1 MKQPSRIAVAAV
13 ALLSLAMSLSV
24 HARSLLYYYDF
35 DTVDESGNLVV
46 TGVNKGTGTQEPA
59 VVDKDGNAGGSCNVG
74 KQEGG
79 AFGDSSYA
87 IYTGSD
93 YSLWLPAPAADL
105 GCGTTKGFTISFW
118 VKPPSDTASARTW
131 RDFFGFLI
139 GDNRYRLEYSD
150 VANEF
155 RMYGAV
161 SATAAT
167 SSRLAMVKF
176 TPNEW
181 SHVAIVAT
189 PNATNDNGTL
199 TFYFN
204 GNVMSNTVA
213 LGKGALGQIHIGKT
227 VLGDATKPIRSTG
240 DSSTAIDEFAL
251 FDYPATAE
259 QVKWLTKHKPNQP
272 DGGPGREMPIAWRF
286 DYLERIEYVASNVVR
301 TSNSGTEAE
310 TPRVR
315 YYGDAAKPTDVWGG
329 AFGSQYGYKMTSNVK
344 TTFCSTNLTA
354 SVGLGATA
362 GSGFAFSFWL
372 KAPMT
377 VNAAW
382 AELFSFS
389 MGDRLFKFEWT
400 DKTWT
405 PPGGG
410 TAQTYFSVFSAKP
423 GTSDNLGWTGV
434 AVTNDSNALARS
446 GGEWQHVAVSYDIA
460 ARTAEIYVG
469 GSLIARSPVR
479 EDVYAFSP
487 SECVKSV
494 TLGPSVFYP
503 DNEWQENGGYTSDV
517 SVDELAF
524 FNYSISPEEIAWLGS
539 NIPKLPP
546 LSATNLA
553 RTVSA
558 DCSWAG
564 GLASWNVLDGTGAD
578 TGRLSIYPSC
588 EDTEVEVA
596 VSIAATATIT
606 NDTFVTPAKL
616 KFTNGTGGAS
626 AAATISAAANSMFA
640 PENLEVGD
648 GVSLTVKPGDVAVAD
663 TLTFGDGAKIVF
675 DMSNAEGAKIVTG
688 LTVGSISLPEGES
701 DVLSHFGARGG
712 YTVSLSEDGK
722 TVNLNQTNGLI
733 ILFR

>member
-1 MKQPSRIAVAAV
+1 MKQPSRIAVAAA

-46 TGVNKGTGTQEPA
+46 TGVNKGTGTLKPA
-59 VVDKDGNAGGSCNVG
+59 VVDKEGEAGGSYNVG
-74 KQEGG
+74 KREGG

-93 YSLWLPAPAADL
+93 YSLWLPATAADL
-105 GCGTTKGFTISFW
+105 GCGTTNGFTISFW

-150 VANEF
+150 VDNEF

-161 SATAAT
+161 SATAA
-167 SSRLAMVKF
+167 SSLHLVTVNF
-176 TPNEW
+176 TPDTW

-204 GNVMSNTVA
+204 GNAASNIVA
-213 LGKGALGQIHIGKT
+213 IGKDGQPGYDLSDRNAVSNIIAIGKGVLKQIHIGQT
-227 VLGDATKPIRSTG
+227 VLGDSKAPIRSNTDG
-240 DSSTAIDEFAL
+240 SNTAIDEFAL

-259 QVKWLTKHKPNQP
+259 QVKWLTKHKPGQP
-272 DGGPGREMPIAWRF
+272 TGGPGREMPLCWRF
-286 DYLERIEYVASNVVR
+286 ERN
-301 TSNSGTEAE
+301 NNGNAE
-310 TPRVR
+310 TWNTGT
-315 YYGDAAKPTDVWGG
+315 GDIATQFSKSAATDVPYAMYG
-329 AFGSQYGYKMTSNVK
+329 ALK
-344 TTFCSTNLTA
+344 TISAFQTIHNGFTFAAMNDEAGLGA
-354 SVGLGATA
+354 SVG
-362 GSGFAFSFWL
+362 SGFSFSFWL
-372 KAPMT
+372 YAHQTPSGWADFFGFYLGSQ
-377 VNAAW
+377 NAI
-382 AELFSFS
+382 
-389 MGDRLFKFEWT
+389 RLEWT
-400 DKTWT
+400 ESGD
-405 PPGGG
+405 PR
-410 TAQTYFSVFSAKP
+410 YFGAYGCSPSVP
-423 GTSDNLGWTGV
+423 
-434 AVTNDSNALARS
+434 VTEGRIAST
-446 GGEWQHVAVSYDIA
+446 WQHVALSYDA
-460 ARTAEIYVG
+460 ANSAVDIYLGGVKRGSAHLQTPVSETDILKRITVG
-469 GSLIARSPVR
+469 PRSYYFN
-479 EDVYAFSP
+479 DNN
-487 SECVKSV
+487 
-494 TLGPSVFYP
+494 TLDQRPGFHQV
-503 DNEWQENGGYTSDV
+503 NT

-539 NIPKLPP
+539 NIPRLPP
-546 LSATNLA
+546 LSATNLV

-596 VSIAATATIT
+596 VSITATATIT

-648 GVSLTVKPGDVAVAD
+648 GVTLTVKPGDVTVAD
-663 TLTFGDGAKIVF
+663 TLTFGEGAKIVF
-675 DMSNAEGAKIVTG
+675 DMSDAEGAKIVTG